1 MKSFLEW
8 FKGSTKVKRWMLL
21 IVLGIILTCYGFT
34 KVLVNN
40 EMDFA
45 ELIRIIGLFV
55 IGFVFVVAPVFEL
68 GLDLADHTAGAAA
81 PVSYGF
87 RVLNERDQRN
97 VHGEDHHERQD

>member
-1 MKSFLEW
+1 MAENIAIMTIIYTL
-8 FKGSTKVKRWMLL
+8 VIVLLIVL

-55 IGFVFVVAPVFEL
+55 IGFVFRPIRQNNYLMVKALNPKVLFEML
-68 GLDLADHTAGAAA
+68 
-81 PVSYGF
+81 
-87 RVLNERDQRN
+87 RN
-97 VHGEDHHERQD
+97 LKVRR